1 VIGIDIVKVSRIGDF
16 LKKFGEK
23 GLNRFLSQSEIE
35 LSNLKVETLAGFW
48 ATKEA
53 FAKSV
58 GTGIGK
64 DLSFHDMEIWKN
76 ERGQPH
82 LKLSNEKMKQFE
94 IKKVAISITHDGD
107 FAIAVATWN

>member
-16 LKKFGEK
+16 LNKLGEK
-23 GLNRFLSQSEIE
+23 GLNRFLSKNEID
-35 LSNLKVETLAGFW
+35 LAGGKVETLAGFW

-53 FAKSV
+53 FSKSI

-76 ERGQPH
+76 DRGQPH
-82 LKLSNEKMKQFE
+82 LKLSNEKMKHFKIE
-94 IKKVAISITHDGD
+94 KIAISITHDGD
-107 FAIAVATWN
+107 FAISVATWK